1 MTKSIKGVYEMHDL
15 ELSNSERKRKTQKVA
30 KIHDYLYNFSIEKL
44 EECMGDPE
52 IAFLFLRYW
61 QKSNENVI
69 ESNETMSKNV
79 DSYRTAYERLVKQCK
94 TVLKTTHQVPST

>member
-1 MTKSIKGVYEMHDL
+1 MARSIKAVYELHER

-44 EECMGDPE
+44 EECMSDPE

-61 QKSNENVI
+61 HKSGENVI
-69 ESNETMSKNV
+69 ESNETMSKNES
-79 DSYRTAYERLVKQCK
+79 SYRTAYARLV
-94 TVLKTTHQVPST
+94 S